1 MAPIL
6 AAVMSSSREETHSIL
21 HLEGLCSP
29 YSWEAPNL
37 RGTHSPRTS
46 DQTGSL
52 GVPMG
57 EGLEVVGGGSAHE
70 ERGPQGLRQ

>member
-29 YSWEAPNL
+29 YSWEA
-37 RGTHSPRTS
+37 S